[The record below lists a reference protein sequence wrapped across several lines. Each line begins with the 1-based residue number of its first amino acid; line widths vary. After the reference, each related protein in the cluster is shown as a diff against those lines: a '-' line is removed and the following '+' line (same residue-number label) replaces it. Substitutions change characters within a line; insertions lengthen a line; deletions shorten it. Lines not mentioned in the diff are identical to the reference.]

1 MATTAQ
7 SGSWWRRLLAVRYVR
22 MILLLAAVLAMTI
35 PANLAVLAVQRL
47 MRWLTTG
54 VALMAP
60 TVRGQ
65 SNFATGLAVTFALL
79 VTLGMVLWGYA
90 AFSARLE
97 RRHVAELDRA
107 AMAARLGTGALIGI
121 GLIAAVVGIMAMFGA
136 AATRWGAPF
145 ALTSATVVPVI
156 AAPILEELIFRGIIF
171 RLVEE
176 MYGSLVALAASAALF
191 GFAHIANPNASVLA
205 ASFIAIEAGVLLGMA
220 YVATRSLWLPIG
232 LHFGWNFTEGDV
244 FGLADSGN
252 AVPGIFATT
261 VHGDPLIT
269 GGAFGP
275 EASVITPLLSI
286 VAAAIFYRVAARR
299 GTWQRLRMQ
308 HIAPPG

>member
-1 MATTAQ
+1 MATAAPQ
-7 SGSWWRRLLAVRYVR
+7 RSWWQWILAARYVR
-22 MILLLAAVLAMTI
+22 MIVLLAAVLAMTI
-35 PANLAVLAVQRL
+35 AANMVVMAVQRVA
-47 MRWLTTG
+47 RWLTTG
-54 VALMAP
+54 AAFAAP
-60 TVRGQ
+60 IVPGQ
-65 SNFATGLAVTFALL
+65 SNVTIGIAVSLALL
-79 VTLGMVLWGYA
+79 VSFGLVLWGYA
-90 AFSARLE
+90 AISARLE
-97 RRHVAELDRA
+97 RRRVAELERA
-107 AMAARLGTGALIGI
+107 GMAARLGQGALIGI
-121 GLIAAVVGIMAMFGA
+121 GLITGAVGIMALLA
-136 AATRWGAPF
+136 SVSLRWGPPF

-156 AAPILEELIFRGIIF
+156 VAPILEELLFRGIIF

-176 MYGSLVALAASAALF
+176 IYGTVVALAASALLF

-252 AVPGIFATT
+252 SVPGIFATS

-275 EASVITPLLSI
+275 EASVITPVLAI
-286 VAAAIFYRVAARR
+286 AAAAIFYRVAQQR
-299 GTWQRLRMQ
+299 GSWQPLRMQ
-308 HIAPPG
+308 HVAPVG